1 MNEKILRVYI
11 ENEVPRLKKSGKNT
25 LYIEI
30 SKNQPIPGQYPEFQ
44 EISGSFQEWWNFE
57 ILH

>member
-44 EISGSFQEWWNFE
+44 EISESFQE
-57 ILH
+57 